1 MFIDRE
7 KYYEK
12 MAFCEKELTDLE
24 KQVLNHYL
32 SGEKQSEIAKI
43 LNKSVKSI
51 DNTLQRI
58 KAKLK

>member
-1 MFIDRE
+1 MER
-7 KYYEK
+7 
-12 MAFCEKELTDLE
+12 CEKELSDQE
-24 KQVLNHYL
+24 MQVLNHYL
-32 SGEKQSEIAKI
+32 AGEKQSEIAKR